1 MAQRAA
7 KNESRERL
15 NRMKAE
21 VLGAMAHPIR
31 LAILDCLSGGEE
43 VCVCK
48 IAETVAAGR
57 PNVSRHLAVMVKAG
71 IITGR
76 KEGLWVYYK
85 LRCPCVLEFLTC
97 VEDVI
102 RTQHDELAAALSVR

>member
-1 MAQRAA
+1 MTAPAE
-7 KNESRERL
+7 NIESREHL

-21 VLGAMAHPIR
+21 VLSALAHPIR
-31 LAILDCLSGGEE
+31 LAILDCLKGGEE

-48 IAETVAAGR
+48 IAETVGAGR

-71 IITGR
+71 ILIAR
-76 KEGLWVYYK
+76 KQGLWVYYR
-85 LRCPCVLEFLTC
+85 LRCPCVLEFLSC

-102 RTQHDELAAALSVR
+102 RTQHDERTAALNRT